1 MTGSNGVCMF
11 KRRWILA
18 YAAMCAASVCLL
30 PAAAGA
36 TPMAATAAVT
46 NPAVPVAAAG
56 PTLLVLGDSLSA
68 EYGLARGTG
77 WVALLKTQLAHD
89 GADYTVVNASIS
101 GDTTSDGR
109 GRLPAL
115 LARLHPALVLLE
127 LGANDALRGI
137 PLSVTADNLRFMVD
151 QSQQQHARVLL
162 IGMQIPP
169 NYGTDYTQKFRQL
182 YPQLAQEKHLALV
195 PFLFEG
201 LMTQPQL
208 FQADQMHPTEAAQG
222 ILLGN
227 VYPVLKP
234 MLKFKAQPGH

>member
-1 MTGSNGVCMF
+1 MTGSNGVCML

-18 YAAMCAASVCLL
+18 YAALCAAPLCLL
-30 PAAAGA
+30 PAVAGA
-36 TPMAATAAVT
+36 TAMP
-46 NPAVPVAAAG
+46 PVAAAS

-77 WVALLKTQLAHD
+77 WVALLKNQLASD

-101 GDTTSDGR
+101 GDTSSDGR

-115 LARLHPALVLLE
+115 LTRLHPALVLIE

-137 PLSVTADNLRFMVD
+137 PLSVTADNLRFLID
-151 QSQQQHARVLL
+151 LSQQHNARVLL

-201 LMTQPQL
+201 LMNQPQL
-208 FQADQMHPTEAAQG
+208 FQADQLHPTEAAQG
-222 ILLGN
+222 RLLDN

-234 MLKFKAQPGH
+234 MLKFKAQTGH